1 MLKNSIYTYYSWISR
16 WLLPTNYK
24 DIGTLYFIFGSI
36 AGIIVI
42 TMSILIR
49 LELAHP
55 GNQILYGNHQLYN
68 VLVTGHAFLMIFFM
82 VIPILIGGFGNRV
95 VPFMIGAP
103 DMAFFKMN
111 KISIGFF
118 LSSVILLLASI
129 LNMGNSSLM
138 EFLFYSS
145 FFFIYLSNFLNCF
158 MISYMV
164 FFLKNYRIP
173 LFSLNT
179 FVLFIYFFSILTTIC
194 LLVLISLFIDYTYI
208 LATMILVRIIVLTN
222 IYFREIVN
230 NQHMYLNTYR
240 NSLVF
245 VIILYYLFKKEF
257 FYFSFILVFIA
268 MSIIILR
275 LSSLLALENTKY
287 FIIELFLGLGYSE
300 PISLVPVKIDLNK
313 IPANN
318 LVIQLIRDKA
328 DKYYLIFK
336 PQKLTIIANQFFYM
350 ETLWFQKRILSNNVF
365 CFQISKNLFEFFA
378 HLKLL

>member
-1 MLKNSIYTYYSWISR
+1 
-16 WLLPTNYK
+16 
-24 DIGTLYFIFGSI
+24 
-36 AGIIVI
+36 
-42 TMSILIR
+42 
-49 LELAHP
+49 
-55 GNQILYGNHQLYN
+55 
-68 VLVTGHAFLMIFFM
+68 
-82 VIPILIGGFGNRV
+82 
-95 VPFMIGAP
+95 
-103 DMAFFKMN
+103 
-111 KISIGFF
+111 
-118 LSSVILLLASI
+118 
-129 LNMGNSSLM
+129 
-138 EFLFYSS
+138 
-145 FFFIYLSNFLNCF
+145 
-158 MISYMV
+158 MV

-240 NSLVF
+240 NTVLF
-245 VIILYYLFKKEF
+245 FIILYCLFKQKY
-257 FYFSFILVFIA
+257 FYFIFIA

-287 FIIELFLGLGYSE
+287 FITELFLGLGYSE

-318 LVIQLIRDKA
+318 RVIQLIRDKA

-336 PQKLTIIANQFFYM
+336 PQKLTNIANQFFYM

>member
-1 MLKNSIYTYYSWISR
+1 
-16 WLLPTNYK
+16 
-24 DIGTLYFIFGSI
+24 
-36 AGIIVI
+36 
-42 TMSILIR
+42 
-49 LELAHP
+49 
-55 GNQILYGNHQLYN
+55 
-68 VLVTGHAFLMIFFM
+68 
-82 VIPILIGGFGNRV
+82 
-95 VPFMIGAP
+95 
-103 DMAFFKMN
+103 
-111 KISIGFF
+111 
-118 LSSVILLLASI
+118 
-129 LNMGNSSLM
+129 
-138 EFLFYSS
+138 
-145 FFFIYLSNFLNCF
+145 
-158 MISYMV
+158 MV

-222 IYFREIVN
+222 IYFREIVSR
-230 NQHMYLNTYR
+230 QYTYLNTYR

-287 FIIELFLGLGYSE
+287 FITELFLGLGYSE

-318 LVIQLIRDKA
+318 RVIQLIRDKA

-336 PQKLTIIANQFFYM
+336 PQKLTNIANQFFYM